1 MECRKCNVGKGADM
15 DHSKKVF
22 IIIGSCILTVAVISA
37 IILYR
42 ALIANQGQPYER
54 ISMDQ
59 AAEYM
64 EYEEGYILLDVRS
77 KEEYEEG
84 HIPGAVCIPL
94 EELPERADAELK
106 DKEQMI
112 YVYCRSGNR
121 SKKAAKK
128 LCNMGYT
135 NITEIGGIADWPG
148 ALEKCS

>member
-1 MECRKCNVGKGADM
+1 MN
-15 DHSKKVF
+15 HTKKVF
-22 IIIGSCILTVAVISA
+22 IIIGSCILTVALICG
-37 IILYR
+37 IIMYR
-42 ALIANQGQPYER
+42 TFLVSQGQPYEQ

-64 EYEEGYILLDVRS
+64 KYEEGYILLDVRT
-77 KEEYEEG
+77 KEEYDEG

-94 EELPERADAELK
+94 EELQERAEEELEDK
-106 DKEQMI
+106 DQMI

-135 NITEIGGIADWPG
+135 NITEIGGISDWTG
-148 ALEKCS
+148 ALEKCSCFFMI